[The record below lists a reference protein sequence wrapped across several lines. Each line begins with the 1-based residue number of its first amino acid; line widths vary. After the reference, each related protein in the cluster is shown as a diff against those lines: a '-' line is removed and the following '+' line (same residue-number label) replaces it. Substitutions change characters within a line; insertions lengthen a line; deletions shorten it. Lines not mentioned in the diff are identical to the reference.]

1 MKKIVKV
8 VLCLVG
14 LLAAGVA
21 EAYDASSYV
30 QDGLIAQWDGIDNA
44 GTGVHDPES
53 TVWKD
58 LKGSL
63 DMTLTA
69 NGSWGSGAYLNVNGC
84 SAKGTSA
91 TTSYATIEIYYRS
104 ENSAG
109 RLMFV
114 SGLQNRI
121 AAFPTTGT
129 YVQFDGKA
137 SGGIVSNIPVDGADR
152 SVAAT
157 YAGNVASVVY
167 CNGVNVSGT
176 TKKETWSVGEGVVM
190 VGARKSTESTYN
202 WYGRIYAIRLYNRA
216 LTEAEI
222 AANHAI
228 DVERFH
234 VYAGELEVT
243 GNPRDL
249 TDAVSPAYGLTGG
262 HEASEDLSFSAPA
275 EWTSAGED
283 VFAVCAGRKV
293 WEHSAS
299 GVWQLNPSLSGAGN
313 EFGFSYSGLGTK
325 VEWQW
330 VVSNRV
336 SAVSSDLAKGSVST
350 PGAYVAEGGTLAVT
364 AVPTEG
370 NALFR
375 WEGDVPDFACHG
387 ETIPVPA
394 DVPRAITAVFADNLL
409 FVSTTGDDGNDGSS
423 SDKAFKSIGAAVT
436 AANLLSGKTVISVA
450 AGTYP
455 VPAEVDKVTAS
466 VVIRGASADPEKT
479 VLQLASGQVRMFWL
493 DNADAALVNLTLEGG
508 SGKGAAK
515 DSSTELSG
523 RGRNTYVTAGTLE
536 NCIIRGGQLAS
547 VTASYVRSV
556 QVYLTGASSLMTHC
570 VVTNNMMT
578 GWGSSGSGSYSTPG
592 VLLDGGAKIEY
603 SLVAD
608 NRDTSNRDRLMEAG
622 GVTVLNGTM
631 DHCTVVGNWAPY
643 VGGVYL
649 GANGKATNSIICGNY
664 SDYNAAATDDLL
676 GTIKFADRCI
686 VSVAPET
693 VLSDWFGGDYRS
705 AAGTEAAGIGY
716 EDAPIGFVADK
727 VTGLAPHSVS
737 FTAQEVEGATAYS
750 WDFDGDGVFETS
762 GREAEKTYDA
772 AGTYAVALAVET
784 ADGTRVVRKAN
795 YIYVTEPTV
804 VVNKVEDIQPAID
817 AQNPG
822 GTVVLKKGR
831 YAIEQ
836 PISIWRDIRLV
847 GETGN
852 PEDVVVEIGSAERA
866 FHLNSPGALV
876 ANLVSEGGTGT
887 GWARNCYF
895 EHRGGTMSNCVV
907 RGCLLA
913 GTFNANAFAHTIFM
927 RGPDALLTHSV
938 ITNNSSTLS
947 GGSGSSKAMVHG
959 VNLEG
964 GAKLEHS
971 LVADN
976 IDSGNR
982 SAAAAKNY
990 ATVYG
995 NGKIRNCTIVNNRC
1009 SDVGGV
1015 RLTGG
1020 SIVDSVVLGNTSGGL
1035 AGEDNIYSGSASYV
1049 TSCVSEGSVT
1059 SLFKDWDN
1067 KDYHPVANTALVDKG
1082 VGQEEQLPDV
1092 DLDGN
1097 PRFQNGAVDIGCYEL
1112 DASQFDVT
1120 VSSAKTAYMV
1130 PAEVELS
1137 ATVTGCNDGDE
1148 LHYYWDF
1155 NGDGVTDLEVTE
1167 HAPSNTVKHA
1177 YSASGSVS
1185 VGLAVTNFTGTVKG
1199 LSVYKPDFLAM
1210 MPAVIYFDP
1219 AAPHSALPYANWDTA
1234 ATNLQDA
1241 IDAAFGGMTIVVRE
1255 GDHSFPSTISIAK
1268 AVTVSGPTDD
1278 PNSVVF
1284 RSNGK
1289 TRGFSL
1295 NGGAKLVNC
1304 TFEGAAEVSGT
1315 KISGG
1320 VVYISGGG
1328 GTISNAILRGVSYS
1342 VKMSSTHYVSPIYMD
1357 GADSLATHMIVTGN
1371 TTTCSGSAD
1380 ASDIIN
1386 VLAFDLRGGAR
1397 VENTLMAYNSDN
1409 GRRTRGG
1416 TLTGG
1421 LVYGNGK
1428 LINCTIVSNYC
1439 KATSEV
1445 WLTAGALVN
1454 TVIAGNASDPSQ
1466 DVTAPDLSA
1475 GSTKLCDHCRIGGD
1489 LELMFA
1495 DPAALNWTPKCR
1507 KGADSLY
1514 NAGTTEDIDLPAK
1527 DLRGNPRL
1535 HGRKV
1540 DIGCYET
1547 TYGIGLL
1554 LLVQ

>member
-1 MKKIVKV
+1 MKGIVKGVFSLV
-8 VLCLVG
+8 VS
-14 LLAAGVA
+14 LAAGA
-21 EAYDASSYV
+21 AGAYDASSYV

-63 DMTLTA
+63 DMTLTV

-114 SGLQNRI
+114 SGLKNRI
-121 AAFPTTGT
+121 AAFPATGT
-129 YVQFDGKA
+129 YVQFDGNGT
-137 SGGIVSNIPVDGADR
+137 SGIVPNIPVDGADR

-157 YAGNVASVVY
+157 YAGDVASVVY

-176 TKKETWSVGEGVVM
+176 TKKETWNVGEKVVM
-190 VGARKSTESTYN
+190 VGARNSTEAN
-202 WYGRIYAIRLYNRA
+202 NKWYGRIYAIRLYNRA
-216 LTEAEI
+216 LTESEI

-234 VYAGELEVT
+234 VCAGELEVT

-262 HEASEDLSFSAPA
+262 HEASEDMSFSAPA

-350 PGAYVAEGGTLAVT
+350 SGGYVAEGGTLTVA

-370 NALFR
+370 NTLFR
-375 WEGDVPDFACHG
+375 WEGDMPDFACHG
-387 ETIPVPA
+387 ETITVPA

-450 AGTYP
+450 SGTDS

-479 VLQLASGQVRMFWL
+479 VFQLASGQVRMFWL

-508 SGKGAAK
+508 TGKGGVS
-515 DSSTELSG
+515 DSATAHAG

-536 NCIIRGGQLAS
+536 NCIVRGGKLGCPTS
-547 VTASYVRSV
+547 SKERTIL
-556 QVYLTGASSLMTHC
+556 VYLNGSSALMTRC
-570 VVTNNMMT
+570 VVTNNTMT
-578 GWGSSGSGSYSTPG
+578 GTCWNQNGKYATPG
-592 VLLDGGAKIEY
+592 VFLDGGARLEY
-603 SLVAD
+603 SLVAN
-608 NRDTSNRDRLMEAG
+608 NRDTSNSKTLQDNG
-622 GVTVLNGTM
+622 GVIAYNGVV
-631 DHCTVVGNWAPY
+631 DHCTVVGNWAPNA
-643 VGGVYL
+643 GGVCL
-649 GANGKATNSIICGNY
+649 EADGRASNCVICGNY
-664 SDYNAAATDDLL
+664 SYNNGAATDDIAGAAKNFTDCL
-676 GTIKFADRCI
+676 
-686 VSVAPET
+686 VSVEPQS
-693 VLSDWFGGDYRS
+693 VLANWHGGDYRS
-705 AAGTEAAGIGY
+705 AAGTEAEGKGY
-716 EDAPIGFVADK
+716 ADAPVGFTADK
-727 VTGLAPHSVS
+727 VEVFTEDEVV
-737 FTAQEVEGATAYS
+737 FTAQEVDGATGYE
-750 WDFDGDGVFETS
+750 WNFGDGSAPES
-762 GREAEKTYDA
+762 GATVSHVYVT
-772 AGTYAVALAVET
+772 AGTYAVVLSVET
-784 ADGTRVVRKAN
+784 PSGTRIVRKPHFV
-795 YIYVTEPTV
+795 YVTEPTV
-804 VVNKVEDIQPAID
+804 YVDKVEEIQPAID

-831 YAIEQ
+831 YAVDEQIE
-836 PISIWRDIRLV
+836 IWRDIRLV

-852 PEDVVVEIGSAERA
+852 PEDVVVEIAGAPRA
-866 FHLNSPGALV
+866 FHLNSPGAFV
-876 ANLVSEGGTGT
+876 ANLVSEGGTDT
-887 GWARNCYF
+887 GWGRNCYF

-907 RGCLLA
+907 RGCLLSGSFA
-913 GTFNANAFAHTIFM
+913 SSAFAHTIFM

-947 GGSGSSKAMVHG
+947 GSSGSSKEMVHG
-959 VNLEG
+959 VFLET
-964 GAKLEHS
+964 GARFEHS

-982 SAAAAKNY
+982 SNASAKNY

-995 NGKIRNCTIVNNRC
+995 DGAIRNCTIVNNRC

-1020 SIVDSVVLGNTSGGL
+1020 SIVDSVVIGNTSTGL

-1049 TSCVSEGSVT
+1049 SSCVSEGTVT
-1059 SLFKDWDN
+1059 ALFKDWDA
-1067 KDYHPVANTALVDKG
+1067 KDYHPVANTVLVDKG
-1082 VGQEEQLPDV
+1082 VGLEEQLPDV
-1092 DLDGN
+1092 DLDGK

-1185 VGLAVTNFTGTVKG
+1185 IGLAVTNFTGTVKG
-1199 LSVYKPDFLAM
+1199 ISVYKPDFLAM

-1219 AAPHSALPYANWDTA
+1219 AAPHSKLPYASWETA
-1234 ATNLQDA
+1234 ATNLQEA
-1241 IDAAFGGMTIVVRE
+1241 IDVAFEGVTIVVRE
-1255 GDHSFPSTISIAK
+1255 GDHSFPSTISINK

-1284 RSNGK
+1284 RPSDSK
-1289 TRGFSL
+1289 RMFSL
-1295 NGGAKLVNC
+1295 NGGATLTSCVLENPPEPVTGGAVYVN
-1304 TFEGAAEVSGT
+1304 
-1315 KISGG
+1315 
-1320 VVYISGGG
+1320 GGG
-1328 GTISNAILRGVSYS
+1328 GTISNVILRGVSYS
-1342 VKMSSTHYVSPIYMD
+1342 KKMDSSHFTSPIYMD
-1357 GADSLATHMIVTGN
+1357 GVNSLATHMIVTGN
-1371 TTTCSGSAD
+1371 TTTCGGSAS
-1380 ASDIIN
+1380 AAGVIN

-1409 GRRTRGG
+1409 GRRTTAS

-1421 LVYGNGK
+1421 LVYGDGK
-1428 LINCTIVSNYC
+1428 LVNCTIVSNYC

-1445 WLTAGALVN
+1445 KLTAGAIVN
-1454 TVIAGNASDPSQ
+1454 TVIAGNTSDPSQ
-1466 DVTAPDLSA
+1466 DVTEPDLHEV
-1475 GSTKLCDHCRIGGD
+1475 STNLCDHCRIGGD

-1495 DPAALNWTPKCR
+1495 DPAEGDWTPKCR
-1507 KGADSLY
+1507 KGVDSLY
-1514 NAGTTEDIDLPAK
+1514 NAGTTNGVDLPAK

-1547 TYGIGLL
+1547 TYGLGLSIR
-1554 LLVQ
+1554 VW